1 MSYAYHN
8 FRNLYPDKYG
18 RQQAHNNYNYSNYLG
33 QQAHNQNMNYVAGM
47 TGRSALGN
55 PDARQEM
62 YQTLAKWTPYEQES
76 AMYNNMGNQSMQNAF
91 VNEQAAVMDRQADW
105 YENQMASKNNSDA
118 LAFRAMMERTASQE
132 RQNQVNANALSSM
145 SNSLTAPAF
154 EGTGTPGTGLYD
166 NNNKKVGGSTP
177 FYNSR
182 DRYYG

>member
-8 FRNLYPDKYG
+8 FRNIYPDKYG

-33 QQAHNQNMNYVAGM
+33 KQAHNQNVSYAKDMLKYGFGDPNAKREMQM
-47 TGRSALGN
+47 TLN
-55 PDARQEM
+55 Q
-62 YQTLAKWTPYEQES
+62 WTPYEQES

-91 VNEQAAVMDRQADW
+91 VNEQAAAMDRQADW
-105 YENQMASKNNSDA
+105 YENQIASKNNSDM
-118 LAFRAMMERTASQE
+118 LAWRAMMERTASQE